1 MKSKENR
8 LNFTLNKT
16 GSFVNLSEMSM
27 KKLLQVFFVLSQFL
41 ILNAQTTGIPC
52 KGFPIVIYEGKTYN
66 SVQIGTQCWLKENL
80 NAGIMLDS
88 TKGQANNGIIEKYCF
103 NNKPA
108 NCETYGGLYQ
118 WAEAVQYE
126 NGATNSIS
134 PNPAFSGNVKGIC
147 PGGWHIPS
155 ETDFLT
161 LQTEVSNN
169 GNTLK
174 EVGQGTGVGAGTNT
188 SGFSALLAGYRY
200 TSSRFNRLG
209 CFTRFWSSEGYGS
222 DDAFVLDLFYDS
234 NKVYLGGGYKGSG
247 FSVRCIK
254 D

>member
-1 MKSKENR
+1 
-8 LNFTLNKT
+8 
-16 GSFVNLSEMSM
+16 VNISEMSI
-27 KKLLQVFFVLSQFL
+27 KIPLQVFFVLSQFL
-41 ILNAQTTGIPC
+41 VLNAQTTGIPC
-52 KGFPIVIYEGKTYN
+52 KGLPIVIYEGKTYN
-66 SVQIGTQCWLKENL
+66 TVQIGTQCWLKENL
-80 NAGIMLDS
+80 NIGIMIDS
-88 TKGQANNGIIEKYCF
+88 TKDQANNGIVEKYCF
-103 NNKPA
+103 HNKPA

-118 WAEAVQYE
+118 WGETVQYE

-155 ETDFLT
+155 EAEIQT
-161 LQTEVSNN
+161 LQTEAGNN
-169 GNTLK
+169 GNVLK
-174 EVGQGTGVGAGTNT
+174 AVGEGTGVGAGTNT